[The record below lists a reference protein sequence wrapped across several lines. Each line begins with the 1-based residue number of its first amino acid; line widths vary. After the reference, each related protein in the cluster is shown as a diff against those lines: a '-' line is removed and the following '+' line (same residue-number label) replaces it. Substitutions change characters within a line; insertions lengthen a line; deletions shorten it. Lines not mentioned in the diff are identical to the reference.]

1 MPIFKVI
8 FFLKLKDFSQTSQS
22 PQELALVPKFWEN
35 LAAES
40 KVRSYGEGE
49 ENFDKSDATSDTDR
63 NTVHASTPE
72 TKPESRTFKGIYR

>member
-1 MPIFKVI
+1 M
-8 FFLKLKDFSQTSQS
+8 KLKDFSQTSQS

-63 NTVHASTPE
+63 NTV
-72 TKPESRTFKGIYR
+72 